1 MLFFNQYTA
10 PCVQTYLAG
19 KTFPSKSDFDL
30 DEKVLKVL
38 SMIKTQQDGEENGAK
53 PQEHIFNRSIA
64 RHEKDGG
71 NSKVYSNV
79 LAAAEDLAIS
89 IALSTQEQYPQQ
101 PLDTVAVANNITYYA
116 DGEDLYY
123 NYSWTWGDGHG
134 DTIERIYSAAET
146 EDQMLQPE
154 PRGVANDTKDQSEPY
169 TPPRKVCLNH
179 IWLHVQFYVNILY
192 HAYIHSS
199 SVTGNFWY

>member
-1 MLFFNQYTA
+1 
-10 PCVQTYLAG
+10 
-19 KTFPSKSDFDL
+19 
-30 DEKVLKVL
+30 
-38 SMIKTQQDGEENGAK
+38 MIKTQDGDEKGTK

-64 RHEKDGG
+64 RHEKDGC

-89 IALSTQEQYPQQ
+89 IALSTQEQYPQE

-146 EDQMLQPE
+146 ENQMLLQPE
-154 PRGVANDTKDQSEPY
+154 QGEANDAKDQSDQPY
-169 TPPRKVCLNH
+169 TPPRKVCRKDF
-179 IWLHVQFYVNILY
+179 WLQVQ
-192 HAYIHSS
+192 SS
-199 SVTGNFWY
+199 YEHKS

>member
-1 MLFFNQYTA
+1 M
-10 PCVQTYLAG
+10 
-19 KTFPSKSDFDL
+19 
-30 DEKVLKVL
+30 L
-38 SMIKTQQDGEENGAK
+38 SMIKTQDGEEKGAK

-89 IALSTQEQYPQQ
+89 IALSTQEQYPQE

-146 EDQMLQPE
+146 EDQMLLQPE
-154 PRGVANDTKDQSEPY
+154 PQEVANDTKDQSEPY
-169 TPPRKVCLNH
+169 TPPRKVCLKH
-179 IWLHVQFYVNILY
+179 IWLQVQFYMNILY
-192 HAYIHSS
+192 HAIHTLIFTSYPS